1 MVNHRIYIPLLAVVL
16 LIASQG
22 ICSAEWDKPAQF
34 RWKQMEF
41 QAKISYISPESDFIL
56 ASERPVNIVDMR
68 HGRQRY
74 RTHILDALGN
84 TMQYSDLKKGQWIY
98 VRGGHLPDGTIGA
111 RSIFLIPRQLD
122 EKDIQRLPGTE
133 VLISLGGIKR
143 SESGNHRIILRVSFV
158 LC

>member
-56 ASERPVNIVDMR
+56 ASERSVNIVDLR

-74 RTHILDALGN
+74 RTHILDTLGN
-84 TMQYSDLKKGQWIY
+84 TMQCSDLKKGQWIY

-111 RSIFLIPRQLD
+111 RTIFLIPRQLD
-122 EKDIQRLPGTE
+122 ERKMFNDYPALKHLSPWGE
-133 VLISLGGIKR
+133 
-143 SESGNHRIILRVSFV
+143 
-158 LC
+158 